1 MQGPI
6 IVSWKWIICC
16 SQSKFTGSTNS
27 IGSGNLDWRLRP
39 QKITRHCG
47 ETGADFSPLPC
58 YRPSRAS
65 LCKNSLSSLSL
76 SLYRSIYLMAAG
88 AAAASF
94 PYRWVVLCAPPLCV
108 LPILIRWIGGSGSL
122 LFYWMPPLLSFFPV
136 SGFTYSS
143 SLSLYIYMY
152 WRYCAGGYIRRDSFM
167 YREKKMGGKKTSVL

>member
-6 IVSWKWIICC
+6 IVSWKWIICY

-47 ETGADFSPLPC
+47 ETGPISLLFLVTDPRGPPYVKILSP
-58 YRPSRAS
+58 
-65 LCKNSLSSLSL
+65 LSL